1 MSIPESIPRVLVG
14 LKQQKNHTETMC
26 TTEVTELEVKINKHK
41 NKNIFTCDIQ
51 KWLQQIVETM
61 DIVGNRGTI
70 VHLERLIVWLLS
82 KSSNL
87 DTMSVF

>member
-14 LKQQKNHTETMC
+14 MKQQKNHTETMC

-70 VHLERLIVWLLS
+70 VEIERLIVWLLS

>member
-14 LKQQKNHTETMC
+14 MKQQKNHTETMC

-70 VHLERLIVWLLS
+70 VDLERLIVWLLS

>member
-14 LKQQKNHTETMC
+14 MKQQKNHTETMC

-41 NKNIFTCDIQ
+41 NKNTFTCDIQ

-70 VHLERLIVWLLS
+70 VDLERLIVWLLS